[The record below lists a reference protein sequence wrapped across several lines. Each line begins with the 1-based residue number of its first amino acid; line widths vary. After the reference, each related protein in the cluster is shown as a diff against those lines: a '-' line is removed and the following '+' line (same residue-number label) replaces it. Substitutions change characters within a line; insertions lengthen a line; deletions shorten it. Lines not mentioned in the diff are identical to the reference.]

1 MSAERRLFME
11 VSACKSRKFWGLF
24 LLIGCL
30 LLAAGFTL
38 PVWMQPA
45 RVCRF
50 WKLLELFPLLVWR
63 ALPALAFLGGC
74 LPAEQPFALVFK
86 NTVETNC
93 RLPSSLSAFFLS
105 ITGSAGFYCLFV
117 WCVLTAF
124 GEIRLHPLEYMG
136 SISGGSVCL
145 VACILLIGYYYQQR
159 KKHFS
164 LRGIVLDAA
173 LMVLFFIP
181 MLSVWNCVHVFLEN
195 LI

>member
-1 MSAERRLFME
+1 ME

-38 PVWMQPA
+38 PVWIQQKGFA
-45 RVCRF
+45 DSENYWSCFHYWYGGLCRT
-50 WKLLELFPLLVWR
+50 
-63 ALPALAFLGGC
+63 LAFLGGAC
-74 LPAEQPFALVFK
+74 LLSSLFALVFK
-86 NTVETNC
+86 NTVKTNC

-164 LRGIVLDAA
+164 LRGIALDAA